1 MLQPPFDGGA
11 DSTTETDED
20 GVNLSTCSF
29 VTHTC
34 WPTLYSV
41 IWY

>member
-1 MLQPPFDGGA
+1 MLQPPFVGEA

-29 VTHTC
+29 VTHTHTC

-41 IWY
+41 I